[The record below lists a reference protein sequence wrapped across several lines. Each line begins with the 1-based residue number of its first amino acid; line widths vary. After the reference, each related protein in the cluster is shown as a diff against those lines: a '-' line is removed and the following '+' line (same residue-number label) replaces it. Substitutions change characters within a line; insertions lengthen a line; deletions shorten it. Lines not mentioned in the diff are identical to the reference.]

1 MVTGVEPGD
10 EQGVDEIAREEFEDV
25 VVDGDVPFQRGTAQA
40 ALRHGNFRIIYF
52 GVFASNIGTWMQNVV
67 LGAYALKLTG
77 SSFYVGLVFFAQ
89 LGPLL
94 FLSTLG
100 GLLADVVDRRRFLV
114 GAQLA
119 QLVLSF
125 GLAGIALS
133 KHPSEGLIVIVVLR
147 DRHRERTRR
156 ARAERDP
163 AHVGAR
169 EDLPG
174 AVALA
179 SVQMNLSRVIGP
191 IIGAGIYYALS
202 AAPVFAINAVT
213 YLFAVIGLLWA
224 KYPRRT
230 NARVAERG
238 FARLLSGV
246 RIARRDPLISHI
258 LLTLFTFSFF
268 SLAFVGLMPV
278 IANESFHIEP
288 KSWQYGVLYACFGLG
303 AALGAVSVGTVF
315 ARFSK
320 AKLLRP
326 AFIAFAA
333 CSRCSACSGSPRT
346 SYPVALLLG
355 YAYFVAITALSTL
368 IQSHLVDEERGRVMA
383 LWIMGFGGTVP
394 VGVLVGG
401 WVGHQLSI
409 TAVILAGAVWAIVL
423 AAWSN
428 AQSLRAKGASDV

>member
-1 MVTGVEPGD
+1 MLDDD
-10 EQGVDEIAREEFEDV
+10 ELAREQIEDAL
-25 VVDGDVPFQRGTAQA
+25 VDGDVPFERGTAQA
-40 ALRHGNFRIIYF
+40 ALRNGNFRIVYF
-52 GVFASNIGTWMQNVV
+52 STFASNIGTWMQNVV

-77 SSFYVGLVFFAQ
+77 SSAFVGLVFFAQ

-119 QLVLSF
+119 QLAFSF
-125 GLAGIALS
+125 ALAGIALS
-133 KHPSEGLIVIVVLR
+133 DHPSHALIVLAVF
-147 DRHRERTRR
+147 
-156 ARAERDP
+156 A
-163 AHVGAR
+163 VGTANALGAPGLNAILPTLVPR
-169 EDLPG
+169 EDLSG

-191 IIGAGIYYALS
+191 PIGALIYHSLS
-202 AAPVFAINAVT
+202 AAPVFAINALT

-238 FARLLSGV
+238 LARLLSGV
-246 RIARRDPLISHI
+246 RIARRDPLLSHL
-258 LLTLFTFSFF
+258 LLTLFSFSFF

-278 IANESFHIEP
+278 IADESFGIGP

-303 AALGAVSVGTVF
+303 AALGAVSVGTMF
-315 ARFSK
+315 ARVSK
-320 AKLLRP
+320 TKLLRP
-326 AFIAFAA
+326 AFLAFAA
-333 CSRCSACSGSPRT
+333 VLAVFALLRVAAF
-346 SYPVALLLG
+346 SYPVALVLG
-355 YAYFVAITALSTL
+355 YAYFVAITAMSTL
-368 IQSHLVDEERGRVMA
+368 IQSKLADEERGRVMA

-401 WVGHQLSI
+401 WVGHATSI
-409 TAVILAGAVWAIVL
+409 TAVIVAGAVWAVVL

-428 AQSLRAKGASDV
+428 AQSLRAKGAPDV

>member
-1 MVTGVEPGD
+1 VLDDD
-10 EQGVDEIAREEFEDV
+10 ELAREQIEDAL
-25 VVDGDVPFQRGTAQA
+25 VDGDVPFERGTAQA
-40 ALRHGNFRIIYF
+40 ALRNGNFRIVYF
-52 GVFASNIGTWMQNVV
+52 STFASNIGTWMQNVV

-77 SSFYVGLVFFAQ
+77 SSAFVGLVFFAQ

-119 QLVLSF
+119 QLAFSF
-125 GLAGIALS
+125 ALAGIALS
-133 KHPSEGLIVIVVLR
+133 DHPSHALIVLAVF
-147 DRHRERTRR
+147 
-156 ARAERDP
+156 A
-163 AHVGAR
+163 VGTANALGAPGLNAILPTLVPR
-169 EDLPG
+169 EDLSG

-191 IIGAGIYYALS
+191 PIGALIYHSLS
-202 AAPVFAINAVT
+202 AAPVFAINALT

-238 FARLLSGV
+238 LARLLSGV
-246 RIARRDPLISHI
+246 RIARRDPLLSHL
-258 LLTLFTFSFF
+258 LLTLFSFSFF

-278 IANESFHIEP
+278 IADESFGIGP

-303 AALGAVSVGTVF
+303 AALGAVSVGTMF
-315 ARFSK
+315 ARVSK
-320 AKLLRP
+320 TKLLRP
-326 AFIAFAA
+326 AFLAFAA
-333 CSRCSACSGSPRT
+333 VLAVFALLRVAAF
-346 SYPVALLLG
+346 SYPVALVLG
-355 YAYFVAITALSTL
+355 YAYFVAITAMSTL
-368 IQSHLVDEERGRVMA
+368 IQSKLADEERGRVMA

-401 WVGHQLSI
+401 WVGHATSI
-409 TAVILAGAVWAIVL
+409 TAVIVAGAVWAVVL

-428 AQSLRAKGASDV
+428 AQSLRAKGAPDV

>member
-1 MVTGVEPGD
+1 VAGVLDDD
-10 EQGVDEIAREEFEDV
+10 ELAREQIEDAL
-25 VVDGDVPFQRGTAQA
+25 VDGDVPFERGTAQA
-40 ALRHGNFRIIYF
+40 ALRNGNFRIVYF
-52 GVFASNIGTWMQNVV
+52 STFASNIGTWMQNVV

-77 SSFYVGLVFFAQ
+77 SSAFVGLVFFAQ

-119 QLVLSF
+119 QLCFSF
-125 GLAGIALS
+125 ALAGIALS
-133 KHPSEGLIVIVVLR
+133 DHPSHALLVAAVFAVGTANALGAPGLNAILPTLV
-147 DRHRERTRR
+147 
-156 ARAERDP
+156 P
-163 AHVGAR
+163 R
-169 EDLPG
+169 EDLSG

-191 IIGAGIYYALS
+191 PIGALIYHSLS
-202 AAPVFAINAVT
+202 AAPVFAINALT
-213 YLFAVIGLLWA
+213 YLFAVVGLLWA

-246 RIARRDPLISHI
+246 RIARRDPLLSH
-258 LLTLFTFSFF
+258 LLITLFSFSFF

-278 IANESFHIEP
+278 IADDSFGIGP

-303 AALGAVSVGTVF
+303 AALGAISVGTVF
-315 ARFSK
+315 ARVPK
-320 AKLLRP
+320 ANLLRP
-326 AFIAFAA
+326 AFLAFAA
-333 CSRCSACSGSPRT
+333 VLAVFALLRVAAFA
-346 SYPVALLLG
+346 YPVALVLG
-355 YAYFVAITALSTL
+355 YAYFVAITSMSTL
-368 IQSHLVDEERGRVMA
+368 LQSHLADEERGRVMA

-394 VGVLVGG
+394 VGVLVAG
-401 WVGHQLSI
+401 WVGHTTSI
-409 TAVILAGAVWAIVL
+409 TAVLVAGAVWAVVL

>member
-1 MVTGVEPGD
+1 MLEDD
-10 EQGVDEIAREEFEDV
+10 ELAREQIEDAL
-25 VVDGDVPFQRGTAQA
+25 VDGDVPFERGTAQA

-52 GVFASNIGTWMQNVV
+52 GTFASNIGTWMQNVV
-67 LGAYALKLTG
+67 LGAYALKLTNSG
-77 SSFYVGLVFFAQ
+77 LFVSLVFFAQ

-114 GAQLA
+114 CSQLA
-119 QLVLSF
+119 QLGFSL

-133 KHPSEGLIVIVVLR
+133 DHPSHALILAAVAAVGIANALGAPGLNAILPTLV
-147 DRHRERTRR
+147 
-156 ARAERDP
+156 P
-163 AHVGAR
+163 R

-174 AVALA
+174 AVSLA

-191 IIGAGIYYALS
+191 PIGALIYHSLS
-202 AAPVFAINAVT
+202 AAPVFAINALT

-238 FARLLSGV
+238 FARLLSGA
-246 RIARRDPLISHI
+246 RIAKRDALLSHI
-258 LLTLFTFSFF
+258 LLTLFSFSFF
-268 SLAFVGLMPV
+268 SLTFVGLMPV
-278 IANESFHIEP
+278 IAKENFAIGP

-315 ARFSK
+315 ARVSK

-326 AFIAFAA
+326 AFLAFAA
-333 CSRCSACSGSPRT
+333 TLAVFGLLRVAAFA
-346 SYPVALLLG
+346 YPVALLLG
-355 YAYFVAITALSTL
+355 YAYFVAITSLSTL
-368 IQSHLVDEERGRVMA
+368 IQSHLADEERGRVMA

-401 WVGHQLSI
+401 WLGDVTSI
-409 TAVILAGAVWAIVL
+409 TTVIVAGAVWSVVL

-428 AQSLRAKGASDV
+428 AKSLQGKGAPDV

>member
-1 MVTGVEPGD
+1 VTGVLEDD
-10 EQGVDEIAREEFEDV
+10 ELAREQIEDAL
-25 VVDGDVPFQRGTAQA
+25 VDGDVPFERGTAQA
-40 ALRHGNFRIIYF
+40 ALRNGNFRIVYF
-52 GVFASNIGTWMQNVV
+52 STFASNIGTWMQNVV

-77 SSFYVGLVFFAQ
+77 SSAFVGLVFFAQ

-119 QLVLSF
+119 QLVFSF

-133 KHPSEGLIVIVVLR
+133 DHPSRALLVAAVFAVGTANALGAPGLNAILPTLV
-147 DRHRERTRR
+147 
-156 ARAERDP
+156 P
-163 AHVGAR
+163 R
-169 EDLPG
+169 EDLSG

-191 IIGAGIYYALS
+191 PIGALIYHALS
-202 AAPVFAINAVT
+202 AAPVFAINALT

-246 RIARRDPLISHI
+246 RIARRDPLLSH
-258 LLTLFTFSFF
+258 LLVTLFSFSFF

-278 IANESFHIEP
+278 IADDSFGIGP

-315 ARFSK
+315 ARVSK
-320 AKLLRP
+320 TKLLRP
-326 AFIAFAA
+326 AFFAFAVVLTVFA
-333 CSRCSACSGSPRT
+333 LLRAAAFA
-346 SYPVALLLG
+346 YPVALLLG
-355 YAYFVAITALSTL
+355 YAYFVAITSMSTL
-368 IQSHLVDEERGRVMA
+368 IQSHLADEQRGRVMA

-401 WVGHQLSI
+401 WVGHATSI
-409 TAVILAGAVWAIVL
+409 TAVIVAGAVWAVVL
-423 AAWSN
+423 ASWSN
-428 AQSLRAKGASDV
+428 PQTLRAKGAPDV

>member
-1 MVTGVEPGD
+1 VLED
-10 EQGVDEIAREEFEDV
+10 EHPELDELAREEFEDAL
-25 VVDGDVPFQRGTAQA
+25 VDGDVPFQRGTAQA
-40 ALRHGNFRIIYF
+40 ALRHGNFRIVYF

-77 SSFYVGLVFFAQ
+77 SSAYVGLVFFAQ

-100 GLLADVVDRRRFLV
+100 GLLADIVDRRRFLV

-119 QLVLSF
+119 QLVFSF

-133 KHPSEGLIVIVVLR
+133 TNPSHTLIVVAVF
-147 DRHRERTRR
+147 
-156 ARAERDP
+156 A
-163 AHVGAR
+163 VGIANALGAPGLNAILPTLVPR

-202 AAPVFAINAVT
+202 AAPVFAINALT

-258 LLTLFTFSFF
+258 LITLFSFSFF

-278 IANESFHIEP
+278 IAEKSFAIGP

-315 ARFSK
+315 ARVSK
-320 AKLLRP
+320 VKLLRP
-326 AFIAFAA
+326 AFLAFAA
-333 CSRCSACSGSPRT
+333 VLSVFALLRT
-346 SYPVALLLG
+346 SALAYPVALLLG

-394 VGVLVGG
+394 VGVLVAG
-401 WVGHQLSI
+401 WIGHTVSI
-409 TAVILAGAVWAIVL
+409 TVVILAGAVWAVVL

-428 AQSLRAKGASDV
+428 ADSLRLKGAPDV

>member
-1 MVTGVEPGD
+1 LEDDEPAVTEL
-10 EQGVDEIAREEFEDV
+10 AREQFEDAL
-25 VVDGDVPFQRGTAQA
+25 VDGDVPYQRGTAQA
-40 ALRHGNFRIIYF
+40 ALRHRDFRIVFF

-67 LGAYALKLTG
+67 LGAYAFKLTG
-77 SSFYVGLVFFAQ
+77 SSAFVGIVYFAQ

-114 GAQLA
+114 SAQFA

-133 KHPSEGLIVIVVLR
+133 SNPSHVLLVAAVFAIGVANALGAPGLNAILPMLV
-147 DRHRERTRR
+147 
-156 ARAERDP
+156 P
-163 AHVGAR
+163 K

-191 IIGAGIYYALS
+191 VIGAAIYSALN
-202 AAPVFAINAVT
+202 AAPVFALNALT
-213 YLFAVIGLLWA
+213 YVFAVAGLLWA
-224 KYPRRT
+224 VYPRHSH
-230 NARVAERG
+230 AQVAERG

-246 RIARRDPLISHI
+246 RIARRDSLISHI
-258 LLTLFTFSFF
+258 LITLFSFSFF
-268 SLAFVGLMPV
+268 SLTFVGLMPV
-278 IANESFHIEP
+278 IAEQSFGIDP
-288 KSWQYGVLYACFGLG
+288 KSWQYGVLYAAFGLG

-315 ARFSK
+315 AHVSK
-320 AKLLRP
+320 VKLLRP

-333 CSRCSACSGSPRT
+333 VLAAFAMLRVAALA
-346 SYPVALLLG
+346 YPVAFLLG
-355 YAYFVAITALSTL
+355 YAYFVALTALSTL

-401 WVGHQLSI
+401 WLGNAFSI
-409 TAVILAGAVWAIVL
+409 TAVVLVGAVWALVL

-428 AQSLRAKGASDV
+428 PQSLRAKGASNV

>member
-1 MVTGVEPGD
+1 VLEDEEPDLD
-10 EQGVDEIAREEFEDV
+10 EMAREEFEDAL
-25 VVDGDVPFQRGTAQA
+25 VDGDVPFQRGTAQA
-40 ALRHGNFRIIYF
+40 ALRHRNFRIIYF

-77 SSFYVGLVFFAQ
+77 SSAFVGLVFFAQ

-125 GLAGIALS
+125 GLAAIALS
-133 KHPSEGLIVIVVLR
+133 DNPSHVMIVAAVFAIGIANALGAPGLNAILPTLV
-147 DRHRERTRR
+147 
-156 ARAERDP
+156 P
-163 AHVGAR
+163 R

-202 AAPVFAINAVT
+202 AAPVFAINALT
-213 YLFAVIGLLWA
+213 YVFAVIGLLWA

-230 NARVAERG
+230 NANVAERG

-258 LLTLFTFSFF
+258 LITLFSFSFF

-278 IANESFHIEP
+278 IAEQSFAIGP

-315 ARFSK
+315 AGVSK
-320 AKLLRP
+320 VKLLRP

-333 CSRCSACSGSPRT
+333 ILAAFALLRVAAIA
-346 SYPVALLLG
+346 YPVALLLG

-368 IQSHLVDEERGRVMA
+368 IQAHLVDEERGRVMA

-401 WVGHQLSI
+401 WVGHATSI
-409 TAVILAGAVWAIVL
+409 TAVIIVGAVWALVL

>member
-1 MVTGVEPGD
+1 MLDDD
-10 EQGVDEIAREEFEDV
+10 ELAREQIEDAL
-25 VVDGDVPFQRGTAQA
+25 VDGDVPFERGTAQA
-40 ALRHGNFRIIYF
+40 ALRNGNFRIVYF
-52 GVFASNIGTWMQNVV
+52 STFASNIGTWMQNVV

-77 SSFYVGLVFFAQ
+77 SSAFVGLVFFAQ

-119 QLVLSF
+119 QLAFSF
-125 GLAGIALS
+125 ALAGIALS
-133 KHPSEGLIVIVVLR
+133 DHPSHALIVLAVF
-147 DRHRERTRR
+147 
-156 ARAERDP
+156 A
-163 AHVGAR
+163 VGTANALGAPGLNAILPTLVPR
-169 EDLPG
+169 EDLSG

-191 IIGAGIYYALS
+191 PIGALIYHSLS
-202 AAPVFAINAVT
+202 AAPVFAINALT

-238 FARLLSGV
+238 LARLLSGA
-246 RIARRDPLISHI
+246 RIARRDPLLSHL
-258 LLTLFTFSFF
+258 LLTLFSFSFF

-278 IANESFHIEP
+278 IADESFGIGP

-303 AALGAVSVGTVF
+303 AALGAVSVGTMF
-315 ARFSK
+315 ARVSK
-320 AKLLRP
+320 TKLLRP
-326 AFIAFAA
+326 AFLAFAA
-333 CSRCSACSGSPRT
+333 VLAVFALLRVAAF
-346 SYPVALLLG
+346 SYPVALVLG
-355 YAYFVAITALSTL
+355 YAYFVAITAMSTL
-368 IQSHLVDEERGRVMA
+368 IQSKLADEERGRVMA

-401 WVGHQLSI
+401 WVGHATSI
-409 TAVILAGAVWAIVL
+409 TAVIVAGAVWAVVL

-428 AQSLRAKGASDV
+428 AEYLRAKGAPDV